1 MLRNILLT
9 ACVFACF
16 SFRFEENKHS
26 AEIAIVADL
35 SGSTNGLLD
44 DLRDNLWNLINYFNR
59 SNPETELRLA
69 FVGFSRGSFGIE
81 NAYVRALSDL
91 TNRYDNISDEL
102 FRMVGNVEKGDQYVG
117 AALKTTINNLS
128 WSNDKATKKMILLF
142 GNSRADLG
150 HVDYNDAV
158 QAAISKGII
167 INSIYCMKLDT
178 DPRILTKWHS
188 IADGTGGS
196 LFKYQVTKRSPNKNY
211 TQGAQRLIDLNNSL
225 NETYIPF
232 SKKTSEVYDKMV
244 SADVNSLQMSERF
257 FISRCLYKCNK
268 KYQSY
273 LNENDLAA
281 IFAKHG
287 ALPDFNRN
295 YLPKDL
301 KKIQE
306 KELKTIALVRMERRQ
321 RLLERL
327 NQVLIE
333 ADFSKLSENPIDSIF
348 AESIGRHF

>member
-1 MLRNILLT
+1 MLRKFVFTI
-9 ACVFACF
+9 CIFACF
-16 SFRFEENKHS
+16 SFRFEENKHA

-44 DLRDNLWNLINYFNR
+44 DLRDNLWNLVNYFNR

-69 FVGFSRGSFGIE
+69 FVGFSRGSFGME
-81 NAYVRALSDL
+81 NAYVRALTDL
-91 TNRYDNISDEL
+91 TTQYDFISYEL
-102 FRMVGNVEKGDQYVG
+102 FSMVGNVEKGDQYVG
-117 AALKTTINNLS
+117 AALKTTISNLS
-128 WSNDKATKKMILLF
+128 WSGDKATKKLILLF

-150 HVDYNDAV
+150 YVDYNDAV
-158 QAAISKGII
+158 QAAINRGII

-188 IADGTGGS
+188 IADNTGGS
-196 LFKYQVTKRSPNKNY
+196 LFKYQVTKRSANKNY

-232 SKKTSEVYDKMV
+232 NKRSSEIINKMLA
-244 SADVNSLQMSERF
+244 ADVNSLQMSERY
-257 FISRCLYKCNK
+257 FISRCLYKCNG

-273 LNENDLAA
+273 LNENDLVA
-281 IFAKHG
+281 IYAKHG
-287 ALPDFNRN
+287 ALPVFNRN
-295 YLPKDL
+295 YFPKDL
-301 KKIQE
+301 RKVKE
-306 KELKTIALVRMERRQ
+306 DELKAIASVRMERRQ

-333 ADFSKLSENPIDSIF
+333 ADYSKLSKNPIDSIF

>member
-1 MLRNILLT
+1 MLRKILLT

-16 SFRFEENKHS
+16 SFRYEENKHS

-59 SNPETELRLA
+59 NNPETELRLA
-69 FVGFSRGSFGIE
+69 FVGFSRGSFGLE
-81 NAYVRALSDL
+81 NAYVRTLSDL
-91 TNRYDNISDEL
+91 TSQYDFISYEL
-102 FRMVGNVEKGDQYVG
+102 FRMVGSVEKGDQYVG
-117 AALKTTINNLS
+117 AALKTAITNLS
-128 WSNDKATKKMILLF
+128 WSNDKATKKLILLF

-150 HVDYNDAV
+150 YVNYSDAV
-158 QAAISKGII
+158 QAAINKGII

-178 DPRILTKWHS
+178 DHRILSKWHS

-196 LFKYQVTKRSPNKNY
+196 LYKYQVTKRSPNKNY

-225 NETYIPF
+225 NDTYIPF
-232 SKKTSEVYDKMV
+232 SKKTSEVLNKMI

-257 FISRCLYKCNK
+257 FISRCLYKCNGR
-268 KYQSY
+268 YQSY
-273 LNENDLAA
+273 LNENDLVA
-281 IFAKHG
+281 IYAKHG
-287 ALPDFNRN
+287 ELPDYNRN
-295 YLPKDL
+295 FFPRDL
-301 KKIQE
+301 RKVKE
-306 KELKTIALVRMERRQ
+306 DELKAIVSVRIERRQ
-321 RLLERL
+321 RLLEKL

-333 ADFSKLSENPIDSIF
+333 ADYSKLSENPIDSIF